1 MLWSPPDSS
10 PATHEVVARRGVM
23 VPGEV
28 RPYTVRFWR
37 GTANRFEV
45 GHRIGIE
52 ISSSWYPYYYPNF
65 NTGADN
71 LATIASDEAVVAR
84 QTIHHGAPYPSHIV
98 LPVVSEPTAI

>member
-23 VPGEV
+23 VPMRGSAVHGPVLAGHGE
-28 RPYTVRFWR
+28 PIR
-37 GTANRFEV
+37 GRAP
-45 GHRIGIE
+45 HRIE
-52 ISSSWYPYYYPNF
+52 MSSSWYPYYYPNF
-65 NTGADN
+65 NAGADN